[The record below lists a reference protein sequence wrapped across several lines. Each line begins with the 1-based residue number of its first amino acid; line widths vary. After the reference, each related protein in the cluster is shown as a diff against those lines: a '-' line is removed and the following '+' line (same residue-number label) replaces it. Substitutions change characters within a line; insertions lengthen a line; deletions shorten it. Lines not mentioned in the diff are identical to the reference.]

1 MDIWYVEKYLCDYQY
16 YNYRISGIR
25 VSGGQ
30 HIFAGRDSLMTTEPP
45 IAIEINCETG
55 IETIRPLTAEE
66 ITQRNADVARAEA
79 ERAEKEAKDATE
91 LAERT
96 ALATWI
102 AGQSTL
108 PEAAR
113 NALARATGVTLPG
126 GTG

>member
-1 MDIWYVEKYLCDYQY
+1 MAL
-16 YNYRISGIR
+16 RIP
-25 VSGGQ
+25 
-30 HIFAGRDSLMTTEPP
+30 LMNEPP
-45 IAIEINCETG
+45 IAIEFDCTTG

-66 ITQRNADVARAEA
+66 ITQRNADVSRAEA
-79 ERAEKEAKDATE
+79 ERAEKEAKEATE

-126 GTG
+126 GAA

>member
-1 MDIWYVEKYLCDYQY
+1 MESEDIAALDVD
-16 YNYRISGIR
+16 
-25 VSGGQ
+25 
-30 HIFAGRDSLMTTEPP
+30 
-45 IAIEINCETG
+45 CETG
-55 IETIRPLTAEE
+55 TVTLRILTP
-66 ITQRNADVARAEA
+66 D
-79 ERAEKEAKDATE
+79 ERALHHQQQVRTE
-91 LAERT
+91 VVADLLAERT

>member
-1 MDIWYVEKYLCDYQY
+1 MNEETL
-16 YNYRISGIR
+16 
-25 VSGGQ
+25 
-30 HIFAGRDSLMTTEPP
+30 
-45 IAIEINCETG
+45 IALEVNCETG
-55 IETIRPLTAEE
+55 AETVRPLTTEE
-66 ITQRNADVARAEA
+66 ATHREA
-79 ERAEKEAKDATE
+79 HRIHDETRRSEKDAKDALE

-113 NALARATGVTLPG
+113 NALARATGVTLLG

>member
-1 MDIWYVEKYLCDYQY
+1 M
-16 YNYRISGIR
+16 N
-25 VSGGQ
+25 
-30 HIFAGRDSLMTTEPP
+30 EPP
-45 IAIEINCETG
+45 IAIELDCETG
-55 IETIRPLTAEE
+55 IETTRPLTAEE
-66 ITQRNADVARAEA
+66 IVQREQDMARAEA
-79 ERAEKEAKDATE
+79 ERLAKEAQASTE
-91 LAERT
+91 AAERL

>member
-1 MDIWYVEKYLCDYQY
+1 
-16 YNYRISGIR
+16 
-25 VSGGQ
+25 
-30 HIFAGRDSLMTTEPP
+30 MTTEQP
-45 IAIEINCETG
+45 IAIELDCETG
-55 IETIRPLTAEE
+55 IETVRPLTETEIAQREQDMSRAEE
-66 ITQRNADVARAEA
+66 ERAAKEAQAATEAA
-79 ERAEKEAKDATE
+79 ER
-91 LAERT
+91 L

>member
-1 MDIWYVEKYLCDYQY
+1 M
-16 YNYRISGIR
+16 NS
-25 VSGGQ
+25 
-30 HIFAGRDSLMTTEPP
+30 EPP

-55 IETIRPLTAEE
+55 VETVRPLTDQE
-66 ITQRNADVARAEA
+66 IAQRNADLARAEA
-79 ERAEKEAKDATE
+79 ERLAKEQQEALE

-113 NALARATGVTLPG
+113 NALARATGVTLPALPA
-126 GTG
+126 

>member
-1 MDIWYVEKYLCDYQY
+1 M
-16 YNYRISGIR
+16 N
-25 VSGGQ
+25 
-30 HIFAGRDSLMTTEPP
+30 TEPP
-45 IAIEINCETG
+45 IAIELNCETG
-55 IETIRPLTAEE
+55 VETVRPLTDQE
-66 ITQRNADVARAEA
+66 ITQRELDMTRNEA
-79 ERAEKEAKDATE
+79 ERQAKEQQDALE

-102 AGQSTL
+102 AGQATL

>member
-1 MDIWYVEKYLCDYQY
+1 M
-16 YNYRISGIR
+16 N
-25 VSGGQ
+25 
-30 HIFAGRDSLMTTEPP
+30 EPP
-45 IAIEINCETG
+45 IAIEFDCTTG
-55 IETIRPLTAEE
+55 IETVRQLTQTE
-66 ITQRNADVARAEA
+66 IAQREQDMSRAEA
-79 ERAEKEAKDATE
+79 ERLAKETKDATE
-91 LAERT
+91 AAERL

>member
-1 MDIWYVEKYLCDYQY
+1 M
-16 YNYRISGIR
+16 NS
-25 VSGGQ
+25 
-30 HIFAGRDSLMTTEPP
+30 EPP
-45 IAIEINCETG
+45 IAIEYDCETG

-66 ITQRNADVARAEA
+66 ITQRNADQSRAET
-79 ERAEKEAKDATE
+79 ERAEKDAKEALE

>member
-1 MDIWYVEKYLCDYQY
+1 MGYRLNVRLVWNTMMNVLDIDC
-16 YNYRISGIR
+16 
-25 VSGGQ
+25 
-30 HIFAGRDSLMTTEPP
+30 T
-45 IAIEINCETG
+45 TG
-55 IETIRPLTAEE
+55 IVRMRDYTPEELT
-66 ITQRNADVARAEA
+66 QSQQDMSRAEA
-79 ERAEKEAKDATE
+79 ERLAKETKDATE
-91 LAERT
+91 AAERL

>member
-1 MDIWYVEKYLCDYQY
+1 MNTD
-16 YNYRISGIR
+16 
-25 VSGGQ
+25 
-30 HIFAGRDSLMTTEPP
+30 PP
-45 IAIEINCETG
+45 IAIEMNCETG
-55 IETIRPLTAEE
+55 VETVRPLTDQE
-66 ITQRNADVARAEA
+66 ITQRELDMSRAEA
-79 ERAEKEAKDATE
+79 ERQAKEQQDALE

-113 NALARATGVTLPG
+113 NALAKATGVTLPG

>member
-1 MDIWYVEKYLCDYQY
+1 
-16 YNYRISGIR
+16 
-25 VSGGQ
+25 
-30 HIFAGRDSLMTTEPP
+30 MTTEPL

-55 IETIRPLTAEE
+55 VETVRPLTAEE
-66 ITQRNADVARAEA
+66 ITQRNADMARADA
-79 ERAEKEAKDATE
+79 ERQAKEQQEALE

>member
-1 MDIWYVEKYLCDYQY
+1 M
-16 YNYRISGIR
+16 N
-25 VSGGQ
+25 
-30 HIFAGRDSLMTTEPP
+30 EPP
-45 IAIEINCETG
+45 IAIELDCETG
-55 IETIRPLTAEE
+55 IETVRPLTVEE
-66 ITQRNADVARAEA
+66 QVQREQDMARAEA
-79 ERAEKEAKDATE
+79 ERLAKETKDATE
-91 LAERT
+91 AAERL

>member
-1 MDIWYVEKYLCDYQY
+1 M
-16 YNYRISGIR
+16 N
-25 VSGGQ
+25 
-30 HIFAGRDSLMTTEPP
+30 EPP
-45 IAIEINCETG
+45 IAIELDCETG
-55 IETIRPLTAEE
+55 IETIRQLTEQE
-66 ITQRNADVARAEA
+66 KVQREQDQSRAEGERLAKETKESTEAA
-79 ERAEKEAKDATE
+79 ER
-91 LAERT
+91 L

>member
-1 MDIWYVEKYLCDYQY
+1 M
-16 YNYRISGIR
+16 N
-25 VSGGQ
+25 
-30 HIFAGRDSLMTTEPP
+30 EPP

-55 IETIRPLTAEE
+55 VETVRPLTDQE
-66 ITQRNADVARAEA
+66 ITLRALDMSRAEA
-79 ERAEKEAKDATE
+79 ERAEKDAKDALE

-113 NALARATGVTLPG
+113 KALARATGVTLPG

>member
-1 MDIWYVEKYLCDYQY
+1 MNEEQ
-16 YNYRISGIR
+16 
-25 VSGGQ
+25 
-30 HIFAGRDSLMTTEPP
+30 P
-45 IAIEINCETG
+45 IAIEFDCATQ
-55 IETIRPLTAEE
+55 IETVRPLTAQE
-66 ITQRNADVARAEA
+66 IAQREQDVARAQA
-79 ERAEKEAKDATE
+79 ERAEKDAKEALE

-102 AGQSTL
+102 AGHADL

>member
-1 MDIWYVEKYLCDYQY
+1 MNE
-16 YNYRISGIR
+16 
-25 VSGGQ
+25 
-30 HIFAGRDSLMTTEPP
+30 TP
-45 IAIEINCETG
+45 IAIEFDCETG

-66 ITQRNADVARAEA
+66 IVQREQDQSRAEA
-79 ERAEKEAKDATE
+79 ERLAKEAQAATE
-91 LAERT
+91 AAERL

-102 AGQSTL
+102 AGQATL

>member
-1 MDIWYVEKYLCDYQY
+1 M
-16 YNYRISGIR
+16 NS
-25 VSGGQ
+25 
-30 HIFAGRDSLMTTEPP
+30 EPP

-55 IETIRPLTAEE
+55 VETVRPLTAQE
-66 ITQRNADVARAEA
+66 ITQRDADVARNEA
-79 ERAEKEAKDATE
+79 ERAEKDAKDALE

-113 NALARATGVTLPG
+113 NALARATGVTLPALPA
-126 GTG
+126 